1 LTQATASI
9 FEDDMKKIRLTVY
22 LDPKVHE
29 SLRSYAGTR
38 RQPLSI
44 MAEAA
49 VAAFVDPE
57 QRETAMVRRLG
68 RIERQLDRLSR
79 DTNISVEAFMVY
91 VWLWLGANPPLPEQ
105 VAVAA
110 RASATERYDQFME
123 TLGQRLAGN
132 SKTSARLGG
141 SDVAAN

>member
-1 LTQATASI
+1 
-9 FEDDMKKIRLTVY
+9 MKKIRMTVY
-22 LDPKVHE
+22 LDPRTYDQ
-29 SLRSYAGTR
+29 LCAYAGAR
-38 RQPLSI
+38 RQPMSI

-57 QRETAMVRRLG
+57 QKEAAATRRLG
-68 RIERQLDRLSR
+68 RIERQLERLAR

-105 VAVAA
+105 VAAAA

-123 TLGQRLAGN
+123 TLGQRLAAN
-132 SKTSARLGG
+132 TRTVSRLERGG
-141 SDVAAN
+141 AESSLSGA

>member
-1 LTQATASI
+1 
-9 FEDDMKKIRLTVY
+9 MKKIRMTVY
-22 LDPKVHE
+22 LDPKTHDQ
-29 SLRSYAGTR
+29 LAAYATSR
-38 RQPLSI
+38 RQPMSI

-57 QRETAMVRRLG
+57 QKEAGATRRLG
-68 RIERQLDRLSR
+68 RIERQLEHLAR

-105 VAVAA
+105 VAAAA

-123 TLGQRLAGN
+123 TLGQRLAKNSGSSPREIVEQPGPGEF
-132 SKTSARLGG
+132 SKT
-141 SDVAAN
+141 

>member
-1 LTQATASI
+1 
-9 FEDDMKKIRLTVY
+9 MKKIRMTVY
-22 LDPKVHE
+22 LDPKTYDQLRAYAE
-29 SLRSYAGTR
+29 SR

-57 QRETAMVRRLG
+57 QKEAGIARRLG
-68 RIERQLDRLSR
+68 RIERQMERLSR

-91 VWLWLGANPPLPEQ
+91 VWLWLSANPPLSEQ
-105 VAVAA
+105 VAAAA

-123 TLGQRLAGN
+123 TLGQRLAAN
-132 SKTSARLGG
+132 TKTVSRLESGEAVG
-141 SDVAAN
+141 H